1 MGDVVSGSA
10 VEGTACTGRGLRSV
24 RSSRAPS
31 SGLCSA
37 TAEASGSAGSPD
49 APRTPRPPPR
59 EERANHGRPRG
70 ALLTSPRDRRRRCR
84 EQPGLALRA
93 PSQRG
98 AAARR
103 TRRARRTD
111 RAFRRDAGAGV
122 AGCRC
127 AARSDFV
134 NTAFRVSWS
143 GAPDEAL
150 LDRLLRVERE
160 LGRVREE
167 RWGARTLDLDIL
179 WAERPFRS
187 RRLVVPHPALE
198 LRSFA
203 LAPLLDVAP
212 ELEHRYRR
220 FLRHPPPRAKPGPL
234 DAKLRPPR
242 APIRRI
248 TTHEAADVA
257 SALEALGETPGSL
270 LSLDDP
276 SSVSASNSKVRF
288 VRFA

>member
-1 MGDVVSGSA
+1 MIAVVGAGSNLGSRFA
-10 VEGTACTGRGLRSV
+10 LLRS
-24 RSSRAPS
+24 
-31 SGLCSA
+31 
-37 TAEASGSAGSPD
+37 
-49 APRTPRPPPR
+49 
-59 EERANHGRPRG
+59 
-70 ALLTSPRDRRRRCR
+70 
-84 EQPGLALRA
+84 
-93 PSQRG
+93 
-98 AAARR
+98 AARR
-103 TRRARRTD
+103 LDGLGVRVERIARFVATP
-111 RAFRRDAGAGV
+111 ALVLPGAPPGP
-122 AGCRC
+122 
-127 AARSDFV
+127 DFV

-143 GAPDEAL
+143 GAPEAL

-167 RWGARTLDLDIL
+167 RWGARTLDLDITRL
-179 WAERPFRS
+179 VCEVGTSPFENDDGVRS
-187 RRLVVPHPALE
+187 VVPHPSRARR
-198 LRSFA
+198 RSFA
-203 LAPLLDVAP
+203 LVALVIAVDVAP

-234 DAKLRPPR
+234 DAKLRPPL

-257 SALEALGETPGSL
+257 SALEALGETPGAL

>member
-1 MGDVVSGSA
+1 MIAVVGAGSNLGSRFA
-10 VEGTACTGRGLRSV
+10 LLRS
-24 RSSRAPS
+24 
-31 SGLCSA
+31 
-37 TAEASGSAGSPD
+37 
-49 APRTPRPPPR
+49 
-59 EERANHGRPRG
+59 
-70 ALLTSPRDRRRRCR
+70 
-84 EQPGLALRA
+84 
-93 PSQRG
+93 
-98 AAARR
+98 AARR
-103 TRRARRTD
+103 LDGLGVRVERIARFVATP
-111 RAFRRDAGAGV
+111 ALVLPGAPPGP
-122 AGCRC
+122 
-127 AARSDFV
+127 DFV

-143 GAPDEAL
+143 GAPEAL

-234 DAKLRPPR
+234 DAKLRPPL

-257 SALEALGETPGSL
+257 SALEALGETPGAL